1 MYMINNKYYYL
12 KKIKDKKKNLDLLLL
27 ADPEE
32 EAIDKYIDKY
42 IDNCEVFEFYHRD
55 ILIGQG
61 AVIELSSTV
70 YEIKNFAIYE
80 KFHNCGYGKILINLL
95 CEKYL
100 ENFKNRYII
109 VGTSEQ
115 GVGFYKKCGFQFSH
129 IVKDFFITNYKQPI
143 FENGIQCKDM
153 FYLKF
158 KEVTMENFAYYTPTK
173 VVFGKD
179 EEKNV
184 GKLAKDFGAKK
195 VLIHYG
201 GGSAVRSGL
210 IDRIKTSLSE
220 ENIAFVELGGVKP
233 NPRLS
238 LIYEGIKL
246 AKENG
251 IDFILAVGGGS
262 VIDSAKGIGYGVAN
276 PDIEDVWD
284 LYIGKKK
291 TQKCAPIGVVL
302 TIAAAG
308 SEMSSGSVVTKE
320 DEQLKRSYGCDNA
333 RPKFAIMNPELT
345 YTLPK
350 YQIACGVV
358 DIMMHTMERYFSPV
372 GNLEL
377 TDKIA
382 EGLLRTMLK
391 YGKLSLE
398 NPNNYEA
405 RAEIMWASSL
415 AHNGLT
421 GCGGIGDWSTH
432 QLEHDLGGVY
442 DIAHGAGLA
451 AVWGSWARYVY
462 KENPRRFAQF
472 AENVFGI
479 EKIGTDEEMAIKG
492 IEAMENFY
500 KEIEMPIS
508 ISETG
513 INLSDEDVEMLAEKC
528 SNNGTRYIGSFKKL
542 FKEDMAKIYSMAR

>member
-1 MYMINNKYYYL
+1 MYMINNNYYYL
-12 KKIKDKKKNLDLLLL
+12 KKIEDKKKNLALLLL

-32 EAIDKYIDKY
+32 EAIDKYINK
-42 IDNCEVFEFYHRD
+42 CEVFEFYYRD

-61 AVIELSSTV
+61 AIKQLSSTI

-95 CEKYL
+95 CKKYL
-100 ENFKNRYII
+100 ENFKNIEI
-109 VGTSEQ
+109 LVGTSEQ

-129 IVKDFFITNYKQPI
+129 IIKDFFITNYKQPI

-158 KEVTMENFAYYTPTK
+158 KGVNMENFAYYTPTK

-184 GKLAKDFGAKK
+184 GKLAKEFGAKK

-210 IDRIKTSLSE
+210 IDKIKTSLTE
-220 ENIAFVELGGVKP
+220 ENISFVELGGVKP

-246 AKENG
+246 AKENSV
-251 IDFILAVGGGS
+251 DFILAVGGGS
-262 VIDSAKGIGYGVAN
+262 VIDSAKGIGYGIAN

-308 SEMSSGSVVTKE
+308 SEMSGGSVVTKE

-350 YQIACGVV
+350 YQIACGIV

-382 EGLLRTMLK
+382 EGLLRTMIK

-398 NPNNYEA
+398 NPHNYEA

-442 DIAHGAGLA
+442 DIAHGAGLS

-462 KENPRRFAQF
+462 KENPKRFVQF

-479 EKIGTDEEMAIKG
+479 EKIGTDEEISIKG

-500 KEIEMPIS
+500 KDIEMPIS

-513 INLSDEDVEMLAEKC
+513 INLSNEDVEMLAEKC

>member
-1 MYMINNKYYYL
+1 MYMINNNYYYL
-12 KKIKDKKKNLDLLLL
+12 KKIEDKKKNLALLLL

-32 EAIDKYIDKY
+32 EAIDKYIND
-42 IDNCEVFEFYHRD
+42 CEIFEFYHKD

-61 AVIELSSTV
+61 AIKQLSSTI

-95 CEKYL
+95 CKKYL
-100 ENFKNRYII
+100 ENFKNIEI
-109 VGTSEQ
+109 LVGTSEQ

-129 IVKDFFITNYKQPI
+129 VIKDFFITNYKQPI
-143 FENGIQCKDM
+143 FENGVQCKDM

-158 KEVTMENFAYYTPTK
+158 KGVNMENFAYYTPTK

-184 GKLAKDFGAKK
+184 GKLAKEFGAKK

-210 IDRIKTSLSE
+210 IDKIKTSLTE
-220 ENIAFVELGGVKP
+220 ENISFVELGGVKP

-246 AKENG
+246 AKENSV
-251 IDFILAVGGGS
+251 DFILAVGGGS
-262 VIDSAKGIGYGVAN
+262 VIDSAKGIGYGIAN

-308 SEMSSGSVVTKE
+308 SEMSGGSVVTKE

-382 EGLLRTMLK
+382 EGLLRTMIK

-398 NPNNYEA
+398 NPHNYEA

-442 DIAHGAGLA
+442 DIAHGAGLS

-462 KENPRRFAQF
+462 KENPKRFVQF

-479 EKIGTDEEMAIKG
+479 EKIGTDEEISIKG

-500 KEIEMPIS
+500 KDIEMPIS

>member
-32 EAIDKYIDKY
+32 EAIDKYID
-42 IDNCEVFEFYHRD
+42 NCEVFEFYHRD

-61 AVIELSSTV
+61 AVMELSSTV

-251 IDFILAVGGGS
+251 VDFILAVGGGS

-276 PDIEDVWD
+276 PDIEDVWA

-382 EGLLRTMLK
+382 EGLLRTMIK

-398 NPNNYEA
+398 NPHNYEA

-479 EKIGTDEEMAIKG
+479 EKVGADEEMAIKG

>member
-1 MYMINNKYYYL
+1 MYMINNNYYYL
-12 KKIKDKKKNLDLLLL
+12 KKIEDKKKNLDLLLL

-32 EAIDKYIDKY
+32 EAIDKYIND
-42 IDNCEVFEFYHRD
+42 CEIFEFYHKD

-61 AVIELSSTV
+61 AIKQLSSTI

-95 CEKYL
+95 CKKYL
-100 ENFKNRYII
+100 ENFKNIEI
-109 VGTSEQ
+109 LVGTSEQ

-129 IVKDFFITNYKQPI
+129 VIKDFFITNYKQPI

-158 KEVTMENFAYYTPTK
+158 KGVNMENFAYYTPTK

-210 IDRIKTSLSE
+210 IDKIKTSLTE
-220 ENIAFVELGGVKP
+220 ENISFVELGGVKP

-251 IDFILAVGGGS
+251 VDFILAVGGGS
-262 VIDSAKGIGYGVAN
+262 VIDSAKGIGYGIAN

-382 EGLLRTMLK
+382 EGLLRTMIK
-391 YGKLSLE
+391 YGKISLE
-398 NPNNYEA
+398 NPYNYEA

-442 DIAHGAGLA
+442 DIAHGAGLS

-462 KENPRRFAQF
+462 KENPKRFVQF

-479 EKIGTDEEMAIKG
+479 EKIGTDEEVAIKG

-513 INLSDEDVEMLAEKC
+513 ITLSNEDVEMLAEKC

-542 FKEDMAKIYSMAR
+542 FKEDMAKIYSMAK

>member
-1 MYMINNKYYYL
+1 MHMINNNYYYL
-12 KKIKDKKKNLDLLLL
+12 KKIEDKKKNLALLLL

-32 EAIDKYIDKY
+32 EAIDRYIND
-42 IDNCEVFEFYHRD
+42 CEIFEFYHKD

-61 AVIELSSTV
+61 AIKQLSSTI

-95 CEKYL
+95 CKKYL
-100 ENFKNRYII
+100 ESFKNIEI
-109 VGTSEQ
+109 LVGTSEQ

-129 IVKDFFITNYKQPI
+129 VIKDFFVTNYKQPI

-158 KEVTMENFAYYTPTK
+158 KGVNMENFAYYTPTK

-210 IDRIKTSLSE
+210 IDKIKTSLTE
-220 ENIAFVELGGVKP
+220 ENISFVELGGVKP

-246 AKENG
+246 AKENNV
-251 IDFILAVGGGS
+251 DFILAVGGGS
-262 VIDSAKGIGYGVAN
+262 VIDSAKGIGYGIAN

-308 SEMSSGSVVTKE
+308 SEMSGGSVVTKE

-382 EGLLRTMLK
+382 EGLLRTMIK

-398 NPNNYEA
+398 NPHNYEA

-442 DIAHGAGLA
+442 DIAHGAGLS

-462 KENPRRFAQF
+462 KENPKRFVQF

-479 EKIGTDEEMAIKG
+479 EKIGTDEEVAIKG

-500 KEIEMPIS
+500 KDIEMPIS

-513 INLSDEDVEMLAEKC
+513 INLSDKDVEILAEKC
-528 SNNGTRYIGSFKKL
+528 SNNGTRYIGSFKKF
-542 FKEDMAKIYSMAR
+542 FKEDMAKIYSMAK

>member
-1 MYMINNKYYYL
+1 MYMINNNYYYL
-12 KKIKDKKKNLDLLLL
+12 KKIEDKKKNLDLLLL

-32 EAIDKYIDKY
+32 EAIDKYIND
-42 IDNCEVFEFYHRD
+42 CEIFEFYHKD

-61 AVIELSSTV
+61 AIKQLSSTI

-80 KFHNCGYGKILINLL
+80 KFHNCGYGKILLNLL
-95 CEKYL
+95 CKKYL
-100 ENFKNRYII
+100 ENFKNIEI
-109 VGTSEQ
+109 LVGTSEQ

-129 IVKDFFITNYKQPI
+129 VIKDFFVTNYKQPI

-158 KEVTMENFAYYTPTK
+158 KGVNMENFAYYTPTK

-210 IDRIKTSLSE
+210 IDKIKTSLTE
-220 ENIAFVELGGVKP
+220 ENISFVELGGVKP

-246 AKENG
+246 AKENNV
-251 IDFILAVGGGS
+251 DFILAVGGGS
-262 VIDSAKGIGYGVAN
+262 VIDSAKGIGYGIAN

-308 SEMSSGSVVTKE
+308 SEMSGGSVVTKE

-382 EGLLRTMLK
+382 EGLLRTMIK

-398 NPNNYEA
+398 NPHNYEA

-442 DIAHGAGLA
+442 DIAHGAGLS

-462 KENPRRFAQF
+462 KENPKRFVQF

-479 EKIGTDEEMAIKG
+479 EKIGTDEEVAIKG

-513 INLSDEDVEMLAEKC
+513 ITLSNEDVEMLAEKC

-542 FKEDMAKIYSMAR
+542 FKEDMAKIYSMAK

>member
-32 EAIDKYIDKY
+32 EAIDKYID
-42 IDNCEVFEFYHRD
+42 NCEVFEFYHRD

-61 AVIELSSTV
+61 AVMELSSTV

-251 IDFILAVGGGS
+251 VDFILAVGGGS

-382 EGLLRTMLK
+382 EGLLKTMIK

-398 NPNNYEA
+398 NPTNYEA

-442 DIAHGAGLA
+442 DIAHGAGLSA
-451 AVWGSWARYVY
+451 IWGSWARYVY
-462 KENPRRFAQF
+462 KENPKRFVQF
-472 AENVFGI
+472 AENVFEI
-479 EKIGTDEEMAIKG
+479 EKIGTDEEIAIKG

-500 KEIEMPIS
+500 KDIEMPIS
-508 ISETG
+508 ISEAG

>member
-32 EAIDKYIDKY
+32 EAIDKYID
-42 IDNCEVFEFYHRD
+42 NCEVFEFYHRD

-61 AVIELSSTV
+61 AVMELSSTV

-210 IDRIKTSLSE
+210 IDKIKTSLSE

-251 IDFILAVGGGS
+251 VDFILAVGGGS

-308 SEMSSGSVVTKE
+308 SEISSGSVVTKE

-382 EGLLRTMLK
+382 EGLLKTMIK

-398 NPNNYEA
+398 NPTNYEA

-479 EKIGTDEEMAIKG
+479 EKVGADEEMAIKG

-513 INLSDEDVEMLAEKC
+513 INLSDEDVEILAEKC

>member
-32 EAIDKYIDKY
+32 EAIDKYID
-42 IDNCEVFEFYHRD
+42 NCEVFEFYHRD

-61 AVIELSSTV
+61 AVMELSSTV

-251 IDFILAVGGGS
+251 VDFILAVGGGS

-382 EGLLRTMLK
+382 EGLLKTMIK

-398 NPNNYEA
+398 NPTNYEA

-500 KEIEMPIS
+500 KDIEMPIS

-513 INLSDEDVEMLAEKC
+513 ITLSDEDVEMLAEKC

-542 FKEDMAKIYSMAR
+542 FKEDMAKIYSMAK

>member
-1 MYMINNKYYYL
+1 MYMINNNYYYL
-12 KKIKDKKKNLDLLLL
+12 KKIEDKKKNLALLLL

-32 EAIDKYIDKY
+32 EAIDKYIND
-42 IDNCEVFEFYHRD
+42 CEIFEFYHKD

-61 AVIELSSTV
+61 AIKQLSSTI

-80 KFHNCGYGKILINLL
+80 KFHNCGYGKILIKLL
-95 CEKYL
+95 CKKYL
-100 ENFKNRYII
+100 ENFKNIEI
-109 VGTSEQ
+109 LVGTSEQ

-129 IVKDFFITNYKQPI
+129 VIKDFFVTNYKQPI

-158 KEVTMENFAYYTPTK
+158 KGVNMENFAYYTPTK

-210 IDRIKTSLSE
+210 IDKIKTSLTE
-220 ENIAFVELGGVKP
+220 ENISFVELGGVKP

-246 AKENG
+246 SKENSV
-251 IDFILAVGGGS
+251 DFILAVGGGS
-262 VIDSAKGIGYGVAN
+262 VIDSAKGIGYGIAN

-308 SEMSSGSVVTKE
+308 SEMSGGSVVTKE

-333 RPKFAIMNPELT
+333 RPKFAVMNPELT

-382 EGLLRTMLK
+382 EGLLRTMIK

-398 NPNNYEA
+398 NPHNYEA

-442 DIAHGAGLA
+442 DIAHGAGLS

-462 KENPRRFAQF
+462 KENPKRFVQF

-479 EKIGTDEEMAIKG
+479 EKIGTDEDVAIKG

-500 KEIEMPIS
+500 KDIEMPIY

-513 INLSDEDVEMLAEKC
+513 INLSDENVEMLAEKC

>member
-32 EAIDKYIDKY
+32 EAIDKYID
-42 IDNCEVFEFYHRD
+42 NCEVFEFYHRD

-61 AVIELSSTV
+61 AVMELSSIV

-210 IDRIKTSLSE
+210 IDRIKTSLTE
-220 ENIAFVELGGVKP
+220 ENIAFIELGGVKP

-251 IDFILAVGGGS
+251 VDFILAVGGGS

-308 SEMSSGSVVTKE
+308 SEMSGGSVVTKE

-382 EGLLRTMLK
+382 EGLLKTMIK

-398 NPNNYEA
+398 NPTNYEA

-479 EKIGTDEEMAIKG
+479 EKIGTDEEVAIKG

-500 KEIEMPIS
+500 KDIEMPIS

-513 INLSDEDVEMLAEKC
+513 ITLSEKDIEMLAEKC

-542 FKEDMAKIYSMAR
+542 FKEDMAKIYSMAK

>member
-1 MYMINNKYYYL
+1 MYMINNNYYYL
-12 KKIKDKKKNLDLLLL
+12 KKIADKKKNLDLLLL

-32 EAIDKYIDKY
+32 EAIDKY

-61 AVIELSSTV
+61 AVMELSSTV

-210 IDRIKTSLSE
+210 IDKIKTSLTE
-220 ENIAFVELGGVKP
+220 ESISFVELGGVKP

-246 AKENG
+246 AKENSV
-251 IDFILAVGGGS
+251 DFILAVGGGS
-262 VIDSAKGIGYGVAN
+262 VIDSAKGIGYGIAN

-308 SEMSSGSVVTKE
+308 SEMSGGSVVTKE

-350 YQIACGVV
+350 YQIACGIV

-382 EGLLRTMLK
+382 EGLLRTMIK

-398 NPNNYEA
+398 NPHNYEA

-442 DIAHGAGLA
+442 DIAHGAGLS

-462 KENPRRFAQF
+462 KENPKRFVQF

-479 EKIGTDEEMAIKG
+479 EKIGTDEEISIKG

-500 KEIEMPIS
+500 KDIEMPIY

-513 INLSDEDVEMLAEKC
+513 INLSDENVEMLAEKC

>member
-32 EAIDKYIDKY
+32 EAIDKYID
-42 IDNCEVFEFYHRD
+42 NCEVFEFYHRD

-61 AVIELSSTV
+61 AVMELSSTV

-246 AKENG
+246 AKENSV
-251 IDFILAVGGGS
+251 DFILAVGGGS

-382 EGLLRTMLK
+382 EGLLKTMIK

-398 NPNNYEA
+398 NPTNYEA

-479 EKIGTDEEMAIKG
+479 EKVGADEEMAIKG

>member
-12 KKIKDKKKNLDLLLL
+12 KKIEDKKKNLDLLLL

-32 EAIDKYIDKY
+32 EAIDKY

-61 AVIELSSTV
+61 AVMELSSTV

-100 ENFKNRYII
+100 ESFKNIEI
-109 VGTSEQ
+109 LVGTSEQ
-115 GVGFYKKCGFQFSH
+115 GVGFYKKCRFQFSH
-129 IVKDFFITNYKQPI
+129 IVKDFFITNYKQLI

-210 IDRIKTSLSE
+210 IDKIKTSLSE
-220 ENIAFVELGGVKP
+220 ENISFVELGGVKP

-246 AKENG
+246 AKENS

-382 EGLLRTMLK
+382 EGLLKTMIK

-398 NPNNYEA
+398 NPTNYEA

-442 DIAHGAGLA
+442 DIAHGAGLS
-451 AVWGSWARYVY
+451 AVWGSWARYVF

-479 EKIGTDEEMAIKG
+479 EKTGTDEEMAIKG

-500 KEIEMPIS
+500 KDIEMPIS

-513 INLSDEDVEMLAEKC
+513 ITLSDEDVEMLAEKC

>member
-32 EAIDKYIDKY
+32 EAIDKY

>member
-12 KKIKDKKKNLDLLLL
+12 KKIEDKKKNLDLLLL

-32 EAIDKYIDKY
+32 EAIDKY

-61 AVIELSSTV
+61 AVMELSSTV

-100 ENFKNRYII
+100 ESFKNKDII

-129 IVKDFFITNYKQPI
+129 IVKNFFITNYKQPI

-220 ENIAFVELGGVKP
+220 ENISFVELGGVKP

-251 IDFILAVGGGS
+251 VDFILAVGGGS

-398 NPNNYEA
+398 NPYNYEA

-451 AVWGSWARYVY
+451 AIWGSWARYVY
-462 KENPRRFAQF
+462 KENPRRFVQF

-479 EKIGTDEEMAIKG
+479 EKVGTDEEMAIKG

-513 INLSDEDVEMLAEKC
+513 ITLSDEDVEMLAEKC

-542 FKEDMAKIYSMAR
+542 FKEDMAKIYSMAK

>member
-12 KKIKDKKKNLDLLLL
+12 KRIKDKKKNLDLLLL

-32 EAIDKYIDKY
+32 EAIDKYIND
-42 IDNCEVFEFYHRD
+42 CEIFEFYHKD

-61 AVIELSSTV
+61 AIKQLSSTI

-95 CEKYL
+95 CKKYL
-100 ENFKNRYII
+100 ENFKNIEI
-109 VGTSEQ
+109 LVGTSEQ

-129 IVKDFFITNYKQPI
+129 IIKDFFITNYKQPI

-158 KEVTMENFAYYTPTK
+158 KGVNMENFAYYTPTK

-184 GKLAKDFGAKK
+184 GKLAKEFGAKK

-210 IDRIKTSLSE
+210 IDKIKTSLTE
-220 ENIAFVELGGVKP
+220 ESISFVELGGVKP

-246 AKENG
+246 AKENSV
-251 IDFILAVGGGS
+251 DFILAVGGGS
-262 VIDSAKGIGYGVAN
+262 VIDSAKGIGYGIAN

-308 SEMSSGSVVTKE
+308 SEMSGGSVVTKE

-382 EGLLRTMLK
+382 EGLLRTMIK

-398 NPNNYEA
+398 NPHNYEA

-442 DIAHGAGLA
+442 DIAHGAGLS

-462 KENPRRFAQF
+462 KENPKRFVQF

-479 EKIGTDEEMAIKG
+479 EKIGTDEEIAIKG

-500 KEIEMPIS
+500 KDIEMPIY

-542 FKEDMAKIYSMAR
+542 FKEDMAKIYSMAK

>member
-12 KKIKDKKKNLDLLLL
+12 KKIEDKKKNLDLLLL

-32 EAIDKYIDKY
+32 EAIDKY

-61 AVIELSSTV
+61 AVMELSSTV

-100 ENFKNRYII
+100 ESFKNKDII

-115 GVGFYKKCGFQFSH
+115 GVGFYKKCRFQFSH
-129 IVKDFFITNYKQPI
+129 IVKNFFITNYKQPI

-220 ENIAFVELGGVKP
+220 ENISFVELGGVKP

-251 IDFILAVGGGS
+251 VDFILAVGGGS

-382 EGLLRTMLK
+382 EGLLRTMIK

-398 NPNNYEA
+398 NPHNYEA

-442 DIAHGAGLA
+442 DIAHGAGLS

-462 KENPRRFAQF
+462 KENPKRFVQF

-479 EKIGTDEEMAIKG
+479 EKIGTDEEVAIKG

-500 KEIEMPIS
+500 KDIEMPIS

-513 INLSDEDVEMLAEKC
+513 ITLSDEDVEMLAEKC

-542 FKEDMAKIYSMAR
+542 FKEDMAKIYSMAK